1 MLSLGLKLK
10 IEIQKLHQ
18 NNVPKAWAWPVVC
31 LSAILL
37 SNQIKKS
44 VHCCGFF
51 NMMTTAISS
60 MAVSD
65 CECQTFDWTFL
76 LVAAGIFAWCLA
88 QLLRCCSLL
97 ASMCSRSQCQ
107 PEGEAAG
114 AVCQTCA
121 PCQTLSSRKGQTKVD
136 KAFHDGPDFDQPI
149 GQTEGQAAAAAS
161 QTPGSACQTPGAS
174 DLTFDKPKVQSAG
187 AARETP
193 CQTPAPACQMP
204 DCGCQSVRNS
214 DKKVYMTVQGKCYH
228 TDPECQHLRNRHT
241 VVEKVPCS
249 VCVRTCS
256 VCMAN
261 N

>member
-121 PCQTLSSRKGQTKVD
+121 PCQTLSSRKGQNKVD

-149 GQTEGQAAAAAS
+149 GAS
-161 QTPGSACQTPGAS
+161 S
-174 DLTFDKPKVQSAG
+174 
-187 AARETP
+187 
-193 CQTPAPACQMP
+193 
-204 DCGCQSVRNS
+204 
-214 DKKVYMTVQGKCYH
+214 
-228 TDPECQHLRNRHT
+228 
-241 VVEKVPCS
+241 CS
-249 VCVRTCS
+249 S
-256 VCMAN
+256 
-261 N
+261 